1 MKIKEYNKQTKII
14 LNDLLKISLEKKRVS
29 FLMSLFFIKIIPF
42 IY

>member
-14 LNDLLKISLEKKRVS
+14 LNDLLKTSLEKKRVS
-29 FLMSLFFIKIIPF
+29 FLMLLFLIKIIPV

>member
-14 LNDLLKISLEKKRVS
+14 LNDLLKTSLEKKRVL
-29 FLMSLFFIKIIPF
+29 FLMLLFLIKIIPV